1 MWCWNVGSSRPEA
14 PCPWWAPRVS
24 PGAENGLGLSMLCEM
39 VAGCCG
45 GEMLSVG
52 WGGCWCSSKF
62 QDCKIF
68 QMCLF
73 NVAFAGCWRCCTML
87 YPWVAPL
94 AQVCHW
100 IYIGYTDTYIGD
112 SSHLWDHGTRELRFG
127 RRSMQLYAIVIAFP
141 FPLNANGHFNCH
153 LRNIM
158 KYRSMIFNLVRRIKC
173 FLAFWHVFRHLKMI
187 VPNCPLSLSFAHF
200 ARPCT
205 GQVPCDLDM
214 GKAIRS
220 GWC

>member
-14 PCPWWAPRVS
+14 PCPRWAPRVS

-45 GEMLSVG
+45 SEMLSVG

-68 QMCLF
+68 QMFLF
-73 NVAFAGCWRCCTML
+73 NVAFVGCWRCCIML

-100 IYIGYTDTYIGD
+100 IYIGNTYYIGD

-127 RRSMQLYAIVIAFP
+127 RRSMQF
-141 FPLNANGHFNCH
+141 
-153 LRNIM
+153 
-158 KYRSMIFNLVRRIKC
+158 SS
-173 FLAFWHVFRHLKMI
+173 
-187 VPNCPLSLSFAHF
+187 LSLSLWMRMATSSVIWETSWNIVQWFSISFAESNAF
-200 ARPCT
+200 GILACFP
-205 GQVPCDLDM
+205 P
-214 GKAIRS
+214 S
-220 GWC
+220 